1 MFAQRCVVVGIMLTT
16 LGGCVTVSVGPDRV
30 YAVDDV
36 VGIMHAYEQGDQQH
50 VPPGLVAA
58 LNNKTDRNNFV
69 TERMAA
75 IDLEYTVYYG
85 KLTNEAQLGNASA
98 DIIALLFS
106 TGATGFASA
115 ATKTALAAGATI
127 TNGIK
132 ANINQDVLIA
142 NTIQILQSTMETEPQ
157 HCRSSDYGK
166 PLLFD
171 HELYGLAGA
180 YRSRR
185 LLPCWDAPG
194 RTRSACRDHG
204 QQCPADEKFE
214 KRHKPARPVSADSA
228 IPHIARGAG
237 EGTGTPVRPP
247 RRAVVHRHVLLRNTP
262 VSCLTALRICI
273 SQRV

>member
-142 NTIQILQSTMETEPQ
+142 NTIQILQSTMETSRSTVAARITANLSCSTTSYTVWQGLTDLEDYYRVGTLPGALEALAATTGNNAQQTKNLKNGTNPQ
-157 HCRSSDYGK
+157 
-166 PLLFD
+166 
-171 HELYGLAGA
+171 
-180 YRSRR
+180 
-185 LLPCWDAPG
+185 
-194 RTRSACRDHG
+194 G
-204 QQCPADEKFE
+204 QSVPTV
-214 KRHKPARPVSADSA
+214 PSLTS
-228 IPHIARGAG
+228 RGAL
-237 EGTGTPVRPP
+237 VRALAPP
-247 RRAVVHRHVLLRNTP
+247 SAPPPGGGAPACPT
-262 VSCLTALRICI
+262 S
-273 SQRV
+273 